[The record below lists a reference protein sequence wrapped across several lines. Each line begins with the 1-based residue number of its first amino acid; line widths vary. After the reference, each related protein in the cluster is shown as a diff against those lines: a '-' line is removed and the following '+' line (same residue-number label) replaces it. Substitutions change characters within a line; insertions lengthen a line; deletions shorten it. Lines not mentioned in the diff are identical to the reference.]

1 MGEPAE
7 IDAGIPP
14 GPPAVADI
22 ELEYPVAAWSDRVKE
37 AGKCTE
43 YASYILT
50 CG

>member
-1 MGEPAE
+1 MKEY
-7 IDAGIPP
+7 AGKEDWP
-14 GPPAVADI
+14 GYVDI
-22 ELEYPVAAWSDRVKE
+22 ELEYPVAAWSDPVKE